1 VAESSAERI
10 VAMGGPNTSQ
20 QIKDKDRS
28 FNRTRIVFFFL
39 GSALRV
45 LPIKFINKIIFH
57 P

>member
-1 VAESSAERI
+1 MAESSAERI